1 METVIIVHG
10 GAGAWKLDSKRL
22 VEGIAAC
29 QAAARRGQEIL
40 QAGGSALDAVEA
52 AVCILEDCPA
62 LDAGIGSYLN
72 ANGEIE
78 MDALIMDGRSLD
90 LGAVA
95 AVQRVRHP
103 ISLAR
108 LVMTQTEH
116 AVLVGAGAEAF
127 ADRIGFPRCT
137 QEELLVSEE
146 LARFYELRQDP
157 DYETVSIFV
166 EPGAMG
172 DTVGAVALDS
182 SGNLAC
188 ATSTGGT
195 RQKLPGRVGDSPLV
209 GAGGYAD
216 NQTAAVSATGYGEAI
231 MKVLLSKQVCDFVAA
246 GLPAHQA
253 CLAALDVLEKRVNGR
268 GGLVAVDYQGQIG
281 VAFNTD
287 AMPYAYAM
295 GAAALIGGR

>member
-1 METVIIVHG
+1 METVLIVHG

-22 VEGIAAC
+22 AEGIAAC
-29 QAAARRGQEIL
+29 QAAAGRGQEIL
-40 QAGGSALDAVEA
+40 QAGGAALDAVEA

-95 AVQRVRHP
+95 AVQRIRHP

-116 AVLVGAGAEAF
+116 AVLVGAGAAAF

-137 QEELLVSEE
+137 HEELLVSEE

-246 GLPAHQA
+246 GLSARQA

-287 AMPYAYAM
+287 AMPYAYAR
-295 GAAALIGGR
+295 GAAAVVSGR